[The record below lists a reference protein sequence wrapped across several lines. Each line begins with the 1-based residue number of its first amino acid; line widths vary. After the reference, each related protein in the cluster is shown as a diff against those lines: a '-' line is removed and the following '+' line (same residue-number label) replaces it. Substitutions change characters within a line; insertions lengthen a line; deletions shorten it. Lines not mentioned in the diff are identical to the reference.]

1 MWSDIP
7 HSGRARPQGAGAETG
22 DDRGP
27 SGWRCLLV
35 ECDIKGKGVPGRS
48 LGNRKSVQ
56 NKIADR
62 KEFSTVVDGAGPS
75 PCSKIPSSTE
85 EMLNPDNKC
94 HRSTEQEPVLTGVGD
109 GLLGRSAALHG
120 P

>member
-75 PCSKIPSSTE
+75 HVVKYQAAQKNAEPRQQVPQK
-85 EMLNPDNKC
+85 
-94 HRSTEQEPVLTGVGD
+94 HRAGARAHRCG
-109 GLLGRSAALHG
+109 
-120 P
+120 